1 MRESQL
7 GTLKNLHFSSNV
19 GANIWNWELGSI
31 GKEDHD
37 LMDNLTVG
45 EVHYENMVCTSLL
58 GWAPIEL
65 FGPFLV
71 EQSGVFFSSLE
82 DLSWFVRFTS
92 HSTMHPIWP
101 FPTNIW
107 TYDSKLRRKF
117 PKVLDLETCLLSEK
131 AARRGLAREAVNLKK
146 LIDLPKLSFSLGLG
160 PGLLLH

>member
-1 MRESQL
+1 MATTRVL
-7 GTLKNLHFSSNV
+7 VRRFPFPSNV
-19 GANIWNWELGSI
+19 GAYIWNWELGSI
-31 GKEDHD
+31 GKGDHG
-37 LMDNLTVG
+37 LMDNLTVR
-45 EVHYENMVCTSLL
+45 EVHYENMVCSSLL

-107 TYDSKLRRKF
+107 RHDSKLRRKF

-131 AARRGLAREAVNLKK
+131 AARRGLAREAMIMKK
-146 LIDLPKLSFSLGLG
+146 LIELA
-160 PGLLLH
+160 